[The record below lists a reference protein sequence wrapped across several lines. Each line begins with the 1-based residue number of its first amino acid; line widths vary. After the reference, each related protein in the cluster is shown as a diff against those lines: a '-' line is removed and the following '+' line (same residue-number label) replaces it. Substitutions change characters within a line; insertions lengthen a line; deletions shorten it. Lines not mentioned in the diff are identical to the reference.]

1 MRKTIALKWKHDG
14 SIVALSRNE
23 VRYKKEEPPK
33 PEPAPAEPVG
43 PVDAGQ
49 VVEGKFG
56 KSWHEATVV
65 TEGRLQLKRRL
76 FWTDIIQ
83 NFTKCSN
90 MGGARLPRR
99 IWLQRSN
106 TFAC

>member
-65 TEGRLQLKRRL
+65 T
-76 FWTDIIQ
+76 
-83 NFTKCSN
+83 
-90 MGGARLPRR
+90 
-99 IWLQRSN
+99 
-106 TFAC
+106 